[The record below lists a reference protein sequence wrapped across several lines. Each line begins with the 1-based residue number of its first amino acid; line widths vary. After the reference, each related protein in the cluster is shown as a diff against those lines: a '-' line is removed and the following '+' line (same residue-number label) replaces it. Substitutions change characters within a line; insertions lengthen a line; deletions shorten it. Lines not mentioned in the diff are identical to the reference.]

1 MRPINATRILIGAG
15 ALIIGL
21 LLYLTDRPPD
31 QTYFLVRLGLTNSL
45 YQDHVVRPLFGLL
58 GGNLPA
64 FLHVFAFILITGGI
78 LACGKKGS
86 LIIALSWFAT
96 DAAFELGQRFPAWAE
111 RLVPRWFDSMPVLD
125 ATQNYF
131 RVGRFDPLDIVAVAV
146 GAVAAYCALLATM
159 ERRCP

>member
-15 ALIIGL
+15 ALVLGF

-31 QTYFLVRLGLTNSL
+31 QTYFLFRFGFEDSL
-45 YQDHVVRPLFGLL
+45 YRVAPPLFGRL

-86 LIIALSWFAT
+86 LIVAVCWFAT
-96 DAAFELGQRFPAWAE
+96 NAAFELGQEFPAWAE
-111 RLVPRWFDSMPVLD
+111 RLVPRWFDSIPILD
-125 ATQNYF
+125 ATRNYF
-131 RVGRFDPLDIVAVAV
+131 RFGTFDSLDIAAVAI
-146 GAVAAYCALLATM
+146 GAAAAYGVLLASM
-159 ERRCP
+159 ERRAR